1 MQHAWLAG
9 WLVLAAVLAPPAGA
23 STPKAEPGA
32 QASPTSLASPAV
44 APLASAS
51 PSSPAD
57 LEPRVQ
63 KLSAQLRCLVC
74 QNQTIADSNADLAV
88 DLKRQVR
95 EMLARGASDR
105 EVIDFMTARYGDFVL
120 YRPPVKS
127 STALLWFGPGLLL
140 VVAVGVFLLV
150 LRRRAKLPAER
161 FEPDP
166 EPDATGRGDR
176 SSNDRP

>member
-1 MQHAWLAG
+1 MQRAWLAG
-9 WLVLAAVLAPPAGA
+9 WLVLAAVLAQPAGA
-23 STPKAEPGA
+23 STPTAA
-32 QASPTSLASPAV
+32 PAV
-44 APLASAS
+44 VPLATAAAS
-51 PSSPAD
+51 LAD

-127 STALLWFGPGLLL
+127 STALLWFGPGMLLA
-140 VVAVGVFLLV
+140 VAVGVFLLV

-166 EPDATGRGDR
+166 EPDATGRGGQP
-176 SSNDRP
+176 SNDRP